1 MSLIIQTEVN
11 LDMTVRITGRDQVTG
26 ADIGKLNALIEAIE
40 SLGGTINYPNPTT
53 PATPDFINC
62 TFDGYTL
69 TYTGGVFDFND
80 GHGAV
85 PALVAQFDLMPINVI
100 GSFAFSKSAYE
111 SFMICIDDGT
121 TPLGIKNSQSLF
133 ISQSNEASATT
144 GEIQMFKNDVL
155 DQSIDISA
163 LTDFRLNLHRIAEQ
177 RVSVN
182 VKQPNFQDIGNPTA
196 MEDLNIQRG
205 WLAVKL
211 ATVNSAFSMNTSFE
225 VIREE

>member
-85 PALVAQFDLMPINVI
+85 PALVFPFNLMPINVI
-100 GSFAFSKSAYE
+100 GSFSFSKSAYQ
-111 SFMICIDDGT
+111 SFMICIDDGS
-121 TPLGIKNSQSLF
+121 TPIGIKNSQSLF

-144 GEIQMFKNDVL
+144 GEIQVFKNDVL

-163 LTDFRLNLHRIAEQ
+163 LTDFRLNLNRIAEQ

-182 VKQPNFQDIGNPTA
+182 VKQPNFQDIGNPTT

-211 ATVNSAFSMNTSFE
+211 TAVNSVFSINTSFE
-225 VIREE
+225 VVES